1 MAYVYLHKKDDGEI
15 FYVGKGVGYRAWAKS
30 NRNRYWKNVSKKHGL
45 NVVIFK
51 DGLSHEEALEL
62 ESELI
67 SAIGRD
73 SLTNLT
79 DGGDGISGF
88 THSEET
94 KRKIGEANSKTSS
107 WSKGLSLS
115 EEHKRK
121 ISESNK
127 GKEKSEEHKKKM
139 SENMTGKTGKDSR
152 RGKPVYC
159 GKLEQEFDT
168 LKQCAEALSISY
180 KTAVESIKNNNN
192 KHKMIY
198 L

>member
-1 MAYVYLHKKDDGEI
+1 MAYVYLHKKDNGEI

-30 NRNRYWKNVSKKHGL
+30 NRNRYWKNVSKKYGL

-107 WSKGLSLS
+107 WSKGKKLS
-115 EEHKRK
+115 EKHRK
-121 ISESNK
+121 GIGK
-127 GKEKSEEHKKKM
+127 GNS
-139 SENMTGKTGKDSR
+139 
-152 RGKPVYC
+152 KPVQQLDLNGNIVAEY
-159 GKLEQEFDT
+159 KSVVEAI
-168 LKQCAEALSISY
+168 KQTGITGIYGVCLGIK
-180 KTAVESIKNNNN
+180 KTAKGYKFKYINN
-192 KHKMIY
+192 K
-198 L
+198 